1 MVIYIYHTQNEL
13 LLYHSI
19 NHLLLMSYKT
29 YMIWTA
35 DKNSKGML
43 CSPHHEIFKDTS
55 YHFKFN
61 PNIQFRIPE
70 FKTTSIVSP
79 GHMAISKLSI
89 IIHYS
94 KMYSTI
100 YMLL

>member
-1 MVIYIYHTQNEL
+1 M
-13 LLYHSI
+13 
-19 NHLLLMSYKT
+19 

-43 CSPHHEIFKDTS
+43 CSQHHEIFKNIS

-61 PNIQFRIPE
+61 LNIQFRISE
-70 FKTTSIVSP
+70 FKTTSIVLP
-79 GHMAISKLSI
+79 GHVAISKLSI

-94 KMYSTI
+94 KMYSKI